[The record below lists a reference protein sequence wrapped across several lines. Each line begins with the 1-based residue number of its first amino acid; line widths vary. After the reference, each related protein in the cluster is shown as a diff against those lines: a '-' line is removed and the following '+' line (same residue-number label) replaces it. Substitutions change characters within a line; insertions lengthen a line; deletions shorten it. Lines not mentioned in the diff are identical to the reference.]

1 MQVFDNFLEQP
12 YFDKLSKL
20 LNSADFPWYTTKD
33 ISNKGQYFDKL
44 YYQTHTF
51 FQFHQIMSDYFSE
64 LRPLFDKLEVK
75 SLIRAKANLY
85 PAKESLS
92 EHGWHTD
99 YDYENK
105 TALLYINNTDGY
117 TKFKDGTKVESVA
130 NRMLIFDSKKEHL
143 STNCTNDWARVNI
156 NLNYF

>member
-1 MQVFDNFLEQP
+1 MQVFDNFLEQS
-12 YFDKLSKL
+12 YFDNLSKL
-20 LNSADFPWYTTKD
+20 LNSDNFPWYITKD

-51 FQFHQIMSDYFSE
+51 FQAHQIMSEYFSE
-64 LRPLFDKLEVK
+64 LKPLFDKLKVK
-75 SLIRAKANLY
+75 SLLRAKANLY

-92 EHGWHTD
+92 EHEWHTD
-99 YDYENK
+99 FNYENK

-130 NRMLIFDSKKEHL
+130 NRVLIFNSQKEHL
-143 STNCTNDWARVNI
+143 STDCTNDWARLNI